1 MYIYLVTATMTDRNA
16 PTASDRNRASML
28 ADLALV
34 RSGVLMPT
42 AAELKAETARQLLG
56 ITMDRMGTGGA
67 A

>member
-1 MYIYLVTATMTDRNA
+1 MYIYLVTATLTDRNA
-16 PTASDRNRASML
+16 PTASDRSRAAML

-34 RSGVLMPT
+34 RAGVLLPT

-56 ITMDRMGTGGA
+56 ITMDRLGSA